1 MNRFSSHTNH
11 KNRPLYEGPPPH
23 DLYEAQRAGGFFLV
37 LVFDPR
43 RGCPVEG
50 VAAFIIPVLFPP
62 YPDKRNSPTS
72 FLPGI
77 KDQEIFLVPP
87 SIKNLVEKD
96 IYLEAENNKEILT
109 KKVNTH
115 GNF

>member
-1 MNRFSSHTNH
+1 
-11 KNRPLYEGPPPH
+11 
-23 DLYEAQRAGGFFLV
+23 
-37 LVFDPR
+37 
-43 RGCPVEG
+43 

-62 YPDKRNSPTS
+62 YPDKRNSPKS
-72 FLPGI
+72 FLSGI

-109 KKVNTH
+109 KKVNRH

>member
-1 MNRFSSHTNH
+1 MKIILST
-11 KNRPLYEGPPPH
+11 K
-23 DLYEAQRAGGFFLV
+23 DLRLMTSTRHSGQGVFFEV

-43 RGCPVEG
+43 RGCPVG
-50 VAAFIIPVLFPP
+50 GGGIHHTCAFSP
-62 YPDKRNSPTS
+62 YPDKRNSPKS
-72 FLPGI
+72 FLSGI

-109 KKVNTH
+109 KKVNRH